1 MATMQDVLNSYKN
14 KEGYRFIISVSGGK
28 DSAALAIYLKEKYP
42 ELPFEYLFCDTEC
55 ELPETNEYINKLEAL
70 LGVKVTRITAR
81 EEVLKMGGKPGRNSF
96 DIYLKQKYG
105 GYMPSPRSR
114 WCTGI
119 LKIKP
124 FETYIG
130 KSFAYSF
137 IGIRGDEDREGYIPK
152 KTHIITD
159 SAEDN
164 VKADSPRKKP
174 PVISH
179 KSNIIPVYPFKEDG
193 MGLEDIKAILED
205 AGIGLPE
212 YYEWRS
218 RSGCYFCFY
227 QQIGEWQGLLEH
239 HPDLFKKAMEYENAQ
254 KQDRL
259 NPGKKRFTWVQG
271 RTLQEIANLNERYE
285 IADMDETEGC
295 AICHL

>member
-1 MATMQDVLNSYKN
+1 MATMQDVLKSYN
-14 KEGYRFIISVSGGK
+14 EQDGYRFIVSVSGGK
-28 DSAALAIYLKEKYP
+28 DSAALAIYLKQKYP
-42 ELPFEYLFCDTEC
+42 ELPFEYLFSDTEC
-55 ELPETNEYINKLEAL
+55 ELPETEAYLTKLEAL
-70 LGVKVTRITAR
+70 LGVEVKRISAKKF
-81 EEVLKMGGKPGRNSF
+81 LNIGDKPGRNSF
-96 DIYLKQKYG
+96 DIILNELYG
-105 GYMPSPRSR
+105 GFLPSPRSR
-114 WCTGI
+114 WCTGT

-124 FETYIG
+124 FEMEIG
-130 KSFAYSF
+130 DSFAYSF
-137 IGIRGDEDREGYIPK
+137 IGIRGDENREGYIPK

-159 SAEDN
+159 SANDIL
-164 VKADSPRKKP
+164 KADSPRKKP

-179 KSNIIPVYPFKEDG
+179 KQNIIPIYPFKEEG
-193 MGLEDIKAILED
+193 LGLEDIKEILED

-212 YYEWRS
+212 YYSWRS

-239 HPDLFKKAMEYENAQ
+239 HPELYKKAMEYENPQ

-259 NPGKKRFTWVQG
+259 NKGKKRFTWVEG
-271 RTLQEIANLNERYE
+271 KTLEEIAQLKERYE

>member
-1 MATMQDVLNSYKN
+1 MTTMKDVLNSYKN
-14 KEGYRFIISVSGGK
+14 KDGYRFIISVSGGK
-28 DSAALAIYLKEKYP
+28 DSAALAIYLRQKYP

-55 ELPETNEYINKLEAL
+55 ELPETEEYLVKLEAL
-70 LGVKVTRITAR
+70 LGVEVKRITAKQFER
-81 EEVLKMGGKPGRNSF
+81 IGDKPGRNSF
-96 DIYLKQKYG
+96 DILLNEKYG
-105 GYMPSPRSR
+105 GFMPSPRSR
-114 WCTGI
+114 WCTSK
-119 LKIKP
+119 LKIEP
-124 FETYIG
+124 FEKEIG
-130 KSFAYSF
+130 DSFAYSF
-137 IGIRGDEDREGYIPK
+137 IGIRGDENREGYIPK

-159 SAEDN
+159 SSDDKIKE
-164 VKADSPRKKP
+164 DSPRKKP

-193 MGLEDIKAILED
+193 MGLEDIKEILED

-212 YYEWRS
+212 YYDWRS

-239 HPDLFKKAMEYENAQ
+239 HPDLFKKAQEYENQQ

-271 RTLQEIANLNERYE
+271 KTLEEIAMLKERYE